1 MQSSATE
8 PTPTQPVLTG
18 PAPVPPSRLFPTRHE
33 LREMGRLALPVV
45 VVQVG
50 IMFLGVVDTIMV
62 GRLGARVLAAVAVGN
77 LYFFVCSIFGL
88 GVLLALDPVVAQ
100 AVGARDRPAIGRAL
114 QRGFVIAL
122 LLSVVVGLALLGA
135 GPVLRAARQPAEI
148 LADARGYAWASI
160 PGLPAFFA
168 FVVFRQTLQAMRH
181 MKPIVVTIVAMNLA
195 NVLLNW
201 ILIYGNLGAPPLGA
215 IGSAWASTASRWF
228 GAIAILL
235 ASIPYLREHLVPLRR
250 EALALAPL
258 GRMLRL
264 GVPIGLQQ
272 MLESGAFGAI
282 GLLMGVFGT
291 VEVASHQV
299 AINLASLTFMVPLA
313 VGAAASVM
321 VGHAIGAGDAHGAQ
335 RAALAAFLMGV
346 GFMCVSA
353 GIFLLAPES
362 LARLYTSDAAVLAL
376 ASTLIPI
383 AGLFQLADGIQA
395 VAAGVLRG
403 AGDTR
408 APLVFIL
415 LGFWLLGTP
424 VSLYLAFR
432 TPLGPVGL
440 WWGLVVGLGV
450 VAIGL
455 SIRTRRKLRG
465 ELRRVVV

>member
-1 MQSSATE
+1 MHVSATE
-8 PTPTQPVLTG
+8 PAPAG
-18 PAPVPPSRLFPTRHE
+18 PAPVPPPRSRLLPTRDE

-50 IMFLGVVDTIMV
+50 IMLLGVVDTVMV
-62 GRLGARVLAAVAVGN
+62 GRVGARVLAAVAVGN

-100 AVGARDRPAIGRAL
+100 AVGAGDRPAIGRAL
-114 QRGFVIAL
+114 QRGFVVAL
-122 LLSVVVGLALLGA
+122 LMSVVVGLALLGA

-148 LADARGYAWASI
+148 LADARAYALASI

-168 FVVFRQTLQAMRH
+168 FVVFRQTMQAMRH

-195 NVLLNW
+195 NVFLNW
-201 ILIYGNLGAPPLGA
+201 VFIYGNLGAPPLGA

-228 GAIAILL
+228 GAIAILV
-235 ASIPYLREHLVPLRR
+235 ASLPYLREHLVPFRR
-250 EALALAPL
+250 EAFAPAPL

-321 VGHAIGAGDAHGAQ
+321 VGHAVGAGDARAAQ
-335 RAALAAFLMGV
+335 RAALAAFLIGV
-346 GFMCVSA
+346 GFMCLSA
-353 GIFLLAPES
+353 GVFLTVPEQ

-383 AGLFQLADGIQA
+383 AGIFQLADGVQA

-432 TPLGPVGL
+432 TPAGPVGL
-440 WWGLVVGLGV
+440 WWGLVIGLGA

>member
-1 MQSSATE
+1 MHVSATE
-8 PTPTQPVLTG
+8 PAPAG
-18 PAPVPPSRLFPTRHE
+18 PAPVPPPRPRLLPTRDE

-50 IMFLGVVDTIMV
+50 IMLLGVVDTVMV
-62 GRLGARVLAAVAVGN
+62 GRVGARVLAAVAVGN

-100 AVGARDRPAIGRAL
+100 AVGANDRPAIGRAL
-114 QRGFVIAL
+114 QRGFVVAL
-122 LLSVVVGLALLGA
+122 LMSVVVGLALLGA

-148 LADARGYAWASI
+148 LADARAYALASI

-168 FVVFRQTLQAMRH
+168 FVVFRQTMQAMRH

-195 NVLLNW
+195 NVFLNW
-201 ILIYGNLGAPPLGA
+201 VFIYGNLGAPPLGA

-228 GAIAILL
+228 GAIAILF
-235 ASIPYLREHLVPLRR
+235 ASLPYLREHLVPFRR
-250 EALALAPL
+250 EAFAPAPL

-321 VGHAIGAGDAHGAQ
+321 VGHAVGAGDARAAQ
-335 RAALAAFLMGV
+335 RAALAAFLIGV
-346 GFMCVSA
+346 GFMCLSA
-353 GIFLLAPES
+353 GVFLTVPEQ

-383 AGLFQLADGIQA
+383 AGIFQLADGVQA

-432 TPLGPVGL
+432 TPAGPVGL
-440 WWGLVVGLGV
+440 WWGLVIGLGA